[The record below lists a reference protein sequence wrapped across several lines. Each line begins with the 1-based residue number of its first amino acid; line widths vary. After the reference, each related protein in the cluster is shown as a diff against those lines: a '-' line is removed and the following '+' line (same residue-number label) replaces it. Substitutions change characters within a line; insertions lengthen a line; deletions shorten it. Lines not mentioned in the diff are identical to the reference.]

1 MPILADA
8 VSAYYAVDELDE
20 LCSLFD
26 SKLEYGNGSTK
37 SLYLRFAKRLIG
49 EMELGNNRRILEA
62 ILPSLFIR
70 CSEMVSKTDYE
81 RRDFHQEMSARL
93 EKLRPLLSVQTSP
106 TEISVPD
113 GQPFTAKSEI
123 RDLAAKAEGVLFLV
137 DAYVGIST
145 LDCLRD
151 VHHPIRILT
160 GQKPQ
165 SVEHGF
171 ETALKEFRSEG
182 RTIEVR
188 RHAKLHDRYIMFND
202 RCWLVGGSIKDA
214 GKKALNV
221 IECLDSKQAIV
232 GDSEKKWNESTPLS
246 PT

>member
-70 CSEMVSKTDYE
+70 CSEMVRKTDYE

-123 RDLAAKAEGVLFLV
+123 RDLAAKVSA
-137 DAYVGIST
+137 D
-145 LDCLRD
+145 
-151 VHHPIRILT
+151 
-160 GQKPQ
+160 GQNQPVR
-165 SVEHGF
+165 VE
-171 ETALKEFRSEG
+171 
-182 RTIEVR
+182 
-188 RHAKLHDRYIMFND
+188 
-202 RCWLVGGSIKDA
+202 
-214 GKKALNV
+214 
-221 IECLDSKQAIV
+221 
-232 GDSEKKWNESTPLS
+232 
-246 PT
+246 